1 VKVTFRTSFTR
12 DLRKIRD
19 ADVRDKVRSAILSVE
34 QAQQLGTVSNLK
46 KLRGAGGAPYFRIR
60 VGDYRI
66 GLRVDEDTVTFVRVL
81 SRDEIYRHFP

>member
-1 VKVTFRTSFTR
+1 VKVAFKSSFTR
-12 DLRKIRD
+12 DLGKIRD
-19 ADVRDKVRSAILSVE
+19 ADVREQVRSAILAVE
-34 QAQQLGTVSNLK
+34 QAQQLGTVPILK

-66 GLRVDEDTVTFVRVL
+66 GVRVDEDTVTFVRVL

>member
-12 DLRKIRD
+12 DLRRIRD
-19 ADVRDKVRSAILSVE
+19 AGVREQVRSAILAVE

-66 GLRVDEDTVTFVRVL
+66 GLSVDEDAVTFVRVL
-81 SRDEIYRHFP
+81 PREEIYRYFP